1 MDCISGVKT
10 PATAMD
16 IPQDKHNNILM
27 RGQSM
32 WRSALRIVFV
42 VLVACVFALV
52 PSMQGAL
59 HITEFMA
66 DNGGILVDADGDSSD
81 WIEIFNS
88 GPETIDLAGYYLTD
102 DSGAL
107 TKWQFPSLPL
117 EANAF
122 LLVFASEKDRRDAN
136 TQLHTNF
143 RLGNSGEYLA
153 LVAPDGATIIAEFGS
168 AANPLTEQFED
179 ISYGLMQTGDTT
191 ISVLVAGSAACRVIV
206 PPDASLDDTWR
217 GVEFDDSVWNVA
229 VTGIGYD
236 ESSTYRSL
244 FGTNGDLGD
253 QLNGVNTSVYVRIPF
268 NLADAGSVAQL
279 TLKMKYDDGFVAFLN
294 GQRVADSNGSGA
306 SSWNSAATGDN
317 PDGNAVIFEDFNLD
331 TSASLLR
338 DGNNV
343 LSIQGLNG
351 DLGSSDMLV
360 LPELHAVRVSNPS
373 IGGPGYMSIP
383 SPGSFNGDIF
393 GGFVSDTSFSAKR
406 GFYDAP
412 FDVGITSTTPDVL
425 IRYTT
430 DSTAPSTS
438 SGTLYTGP
446 ISITTTTVLKA
457 IAYKAGFTP
466 TNVDCQ
472 TYVFLDDVLR
482 QPSSPPAFPSG
493 PDYGMDSDVVDNP
506 LYSGTIK
513 DDLKSI
519 PSISIAMRTSDL
531 FGGSG
536 IYTNANNSGVAWERP
551 GSVELIFPDGRKDI
565 QINCG
570 VRMQG
575 GVGRN
580 SSFPKHSFRFLFKR
594 EYGNTKLKFPLFQ
607 DATED
612 ADGAVDSFDSIILRA
627 GFNNSWHR
635 GSSGEENRAQYIR
648 DQFMH
653 DSQLAMGH
661 ASCHGT
667 FVHLYLNGL
676 YWGLYNVVERPN
688 ADFASSYYGG
698 EKEEWDALNSYP
710 RNVVDGN
717 ADAWVTAHS
726 IANAGVSTQAGYDA
740 LSEYV
745 DIPNLIDYMLVNFYG
760 GNQDWD
766 DHNWY
771 SARRRLPGEGYKFFN
786 WDAERTLESTTG
798 NNRTGV
804 GQSNKP
810 SRLYSMLRENAEFRL
825 EFADRAHRH
834 LFNGGAL
841 TPARTIARYRALADY
856 IDRAIVGESARW
868 GDSKRSN
875 PYTRNV
881 EWVAERDRLLNSYLP
896 QRTAVV
902 LSQLRGADLYP
913 GTDAPVF
920 SRQGGSVSPDTPL
933 TMATDAD
940 TIYYTLDG
948 SDPRQPGGAVNLNA
962 QIASFGGGGPAPITY
977 IATGHEWSYLDDGSD
992 QGSAWRSAD
1001 FDDSGWATGPSELG
1015 YGSDGEGSGTTVG
1028 FGPDSSEKYTT
1039 TYFRASVN
1047 IPEPSIF
1054 FNFLLRIKYDD
1065 GIVVYING
1073 KEALRQNLPVGAS
1086 FESFASGSVDDEGGW
1101 KDFTLSTPELSAGTN
1116 VIAVEIHQTSGSSSD
1131 IRLDMVLRGETSQ
1144 GGGDNVSDPLFL
1156 SAPTMLRARSY
1167 NSGSGEWS
1175 ALNEAFFTID
1185 TVPADTDNLVIS
1197 EIHYH
1202 PANPSTPEEVA
1213 VSSDRDDFEFIEFMN
1228 IGSEALELTGAE
1240 FEEGVNFTFPDV
1252 TIIGVGGRLLL
1263 VRDREAFVAR
1273 YGAIDG
1279 VEVFEYTGRMS
1290 NDGEQLVLA
1299 NVAGETIRD
1308 FTYND
1313 QDPWPTTAD
1322 GDGVS
1327 LVLIDPESNPDHAAA
1342 VNWRAGG
1349 VYGGTPGTGEPA
1361 GISFEQWAAASGV
1374 SGGPGEDED
1383 GDGISNIFAFL
1394 FGASPAVSPRH
1405 PEVGVQALEISGQ
1418 VDNYL
1423 TLTYQENIN
1432 AIGSGLSVEIS
1443 TDFLTWSDDQEL
1455 IKVVSTTDNGNGSTT
1470 VTVRLASPVGTTG
1483 RQVFIRL
1490 SAH

>member
-1 MDCISGVKT
+1 MG
-10 PATAMD
+10 
-16 IPQDKHNNILM
+16 
-27 RGQSM
+27 RG
-32 WRSALRIVFV
+32 ALRIVPV
-42 VLVACVFALV
+42 MLVACVFAFISLV
-52 PSMQGAL
+52 KGAL
-59 HITEFMA
+59 HVTEFMA
-66 DNGGILVDADGDSSD
+66 DNGGIIVDEDGDSSD

-88 GPETIDLAGYYLTD
+88 GPETTDLAGHYLTD

-107 TKWQFPSLPL
+107 TKWQLPSLPL

-136 TQLHTNF
+136 SQLHTNF
-143 RLGNSGEYLA
+143 RLSNSGEYLA
-153 LVAPDGATIIAEFGS
+153 LVAPDGATIISEFGS
-168 AANPLTEQFED
+168 AVNPLAEQFED
-179 ISYGLMQTGDTT
+179 ISYGLMQTGDTAA
-191 ISVLVAGSAACRVIV
+191 SVLVASSADCRVMV
-206 PPDASLDDTWR
+206 PPDASLDETWR
-217 GVEFDDSVWNVA
+217 GVEFDDSSWNMA
-229 VTGIGYD
+229 VSGIGYD

-253 QLNGVNTSVYVRIPF
+253 QLNGVNTSVYVRISFDVTAPG
-268 NLADAGSVAQL
+268 AVAQL
-279 TLKMKYDDGFVAFLN
+279 ILKMKYDDGFVAFLN
-294 GQRVADSNGSGA
+294 GQRVADSNSPGA
-306 SSWNSAATGDN
+306 SSWNSAASTDN

-331 TSASLLR
+331 AFASVLR

-360 LPELHAVRVSNPS
+360 LPELHAVSVTNPA
-373 IGGPGYMSIP
+373 IGGPGYMSTP
-383 SPGSFNGDIF
+383 SPGSFNGVTF
-393 GGFVSDTSFSAKR
+393 GGFVSDTSFSVKR

-412 FDVGITSTTPDVL
+412 LDVGITSTTPDVL

-430 DSTAPSTS
+430 DGTDPGIS

-446 ISITTTTVLKA
+446 VSITTTTVLKA
-457 IAYKAGFTP
+457 IAYKEGFTP

-482 QPSSPPAFPSG
+482 QSSNPPGFPSG
-493 PDYGMDSDVVDNP
+493 TDYGMDSDVVNNP

-519 PSISIAMRTSDL
+519 PSISIAMKTSDL

-565 QINCG
+565 QVNCG

-810 SRLYSMLRENAEFRL
+810 SRLYSRLRENAEFRL
-825 EFADRAHRH
+825 EFADRSHRH

-841 TPARTIARYRALADY
+841 TPARTIARYRELADY

-868 GDSKRSN
+868 GDSKRST

-896 QRTAVV
+896 QRTGVV
-902 LSQLRGADLYP
+902 ISQLRGADLYP
-913 GTDAPVF
+913 DTDAPLF

-933 TMATDAD
+933 TMATDTD
-940 TIYYTLDG
+940 KIFYTLDG
-948 SDPRQPGGAVNLNA
+948 SDPRQRGGAVHPNA
-962 QIASFGGGGPAPITY
+962 QVASFGGGGPAPVTY
-977 IATGHEWSYLDDGSD
+977 ITTGHEWSYLDDGSD
-992 QGSAWRSAD
+992 QGSVWRSAD
-1001 FDDSGWATGPSELG
+1001 FDDSGWASGPSELG
-1015 YGSDGEGSGTTVG
+1015 YGSDGEGSGTTVS
-1028 FGPDSSEKYTT
+1028 FGPDSSGKHAT
-1039 TYFRASVN
+1039 TYFRTSVD
-1047 IPEPSIF
+1047 IPQPSSF
-1054 FNFLLRIKYDD
+1054 FNFLLRVKYDD
-1065 GIVVYING
+1065 GVAVYING
-1073 KEALRQNLPVGAS
+1073 KETLRQNLPAGAS
-1086 FESFASGSVDDEGGW
+1086 FDSYASGTVDNEGGW
-1101 KDFTLSTPELSAGTN
+1101 KDFMLATSDLSAGVN

-1144 GGGDNVSDPLFL
+1144 GGGDNVSDPIFL
-1156 SAPTMLRARSY
+1156 SEPTTLRARSY

-1185 TVPADTDNLVIS
+1185 TVPADADNLVIS

-1202 PANPSTPEEVA
+1202 PANPSTPEEMT

-1228 IGSEALELTGAE
+1228 IGPDALELTGAE
-1240 FEEGVNFTFPDV
+1240 FEKGVNFTFPDS
-1252 TIIGVGGRLLL
+1252 TILGIGGRLLL
-1263 VRDREAFVAR
+1263 VRDRDAFFAR
-1273 YGAIDG
+1273 YGSMEG
-1279 VEVFEYTGRMS
+1279 VEILEYTGRLS
-1290 NDGEQLVLA
+1290 NDGEQVGLI
-1299 NVAGETIRD
+1299 NIAGEIIRD

-1313 QDPWPTTAD
+1313 QDPWPTAAD

-1327 LVLIDPESNPDHAAA
+1327 LVLVDPGTNPDHAAA
-1342 VNWRAGG
+1342 GNWRAGE
-1349 VYGGTPGTGEPA
+1349 VFGGTPGTGEPT
-1361 GISFEQWAAASGV
+1361 GTNFEQWAAANGV
-1374 SGGPGEDED
+1374 GGGLSDDDD

-1394 FGASPAVSPRH
+1394 FGASPTVSPPH
-1405 PEVGVQALEISGQ
+1405 PEVDVRALEIGGK
-1418 VDNYL
+1418 VNDYL
-1423 TLTYQENIN
+1423 TYTYQENIN
-1432 AIGSGLSVEIS
+1432 AIGLSLRVEIS
-1443 TDFLTWSDDQEL
+1443 TNLLTWSDDQEL
-1455 IKVVSTTDNGNGSTT
+1455 IKVVSAIDNGNGSRT
-1470 VTVRLASPVGTTG
+1470 VTVRFASPSGTAG